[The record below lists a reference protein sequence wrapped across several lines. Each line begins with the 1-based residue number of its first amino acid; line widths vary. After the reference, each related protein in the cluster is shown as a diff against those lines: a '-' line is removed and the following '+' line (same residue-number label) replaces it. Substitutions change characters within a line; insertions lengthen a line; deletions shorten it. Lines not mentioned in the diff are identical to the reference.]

1 MKKYQGIKIKNTK
14 KDPDKTVSYSDIKV
28 ETFDKNNKLLK
39 TKTIKA
45 KLLKSKI
52 VK

>member
-1 MKKYQGIKIKNTK
+1 MKKNQGIKIKNTK

-28 ETFDKNNKLLK
+28 ETFDKDNKLISK
-39 TKTIKA
+39 KVIKA